1 MGYVTRSQFH
11 QCLSYLE
18 LPASEEEMAIMQ
30 LRFSNNKGF
39 NYLQVGSVIIFCMN
53 SYTMCVHKCKYS
65 D

>member
-39 NYLQVGSVIIFCMN
+39 NYLQVGSVIVVLTFLYKFINNVCAQ
-53 SYTMCVHKCKYS
+53 V
-65 D
+65 